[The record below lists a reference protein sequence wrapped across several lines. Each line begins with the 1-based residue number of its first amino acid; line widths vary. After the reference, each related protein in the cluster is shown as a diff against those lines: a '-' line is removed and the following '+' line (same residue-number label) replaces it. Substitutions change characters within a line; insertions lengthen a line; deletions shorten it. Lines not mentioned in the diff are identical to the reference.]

1 MFRSAFGFNN
11 QILKIGYPRN
21 DELINTQPDE
31 ITEIKNKLGIPLDKK
46 VVMYAPTYRDNQFA
60 EKGKYTFELPFG
72 WMIFAS
78 PSAMILF

>member
-1 MFRSAFGFNN
+1 M
-11 QILKIGYPRN
+11 
-21 DELINTQPDE
+21 
-31 ITEIKNKLGIPLDKK
+31 GIPLDKK